1 MARHLAQDSGKHT
14 GAGKPGLSFGSARLP
29 DLRGLLRP
37 WPRFRF
43 KKAVYVRDFSR
54 PVVFPVLAAAVLLA
68 LALFIPRGGW
78 IRPVVFALSACAAA
92 YTPVLRVIS
101 SFAHRRFPAEEL
113 VALAAAVL
121 LFALGR
127 YAAAP
132 LALLLW
138 RLSELVEAYVLMGGS
153 GALETLRSQMPVKA
167 HLETVDGPR
176 DTAPE
181 GVEVG
186 ALVRVY
192 PREIFPLDGVV
203 VEGRTTADFS
213 PLTGG
218 SDMRTLSRGAQV
230 SAGCVNKDGEV
241 IVQVTRLFVDSALA
255 ELLDRAEYADG
266 RRSELE
272 ELTSRI
278 AAWYLPGVVLLA
290 LLLALAVPPMLK
302 EESRNWLEWLNRA
315 AVVLLLASPS
325 ALSLSLPL
333 AYRGAIQRCASRGI
347 VVKGE
352 DCVEDFARTKTMVF
366 AKTGIITEGVY
377 RIGELCPEQ
386 VDAAMLLAVAAAAE
400 SYSQHPIAMA
410 LKEAAGWTK
419 KTAENVEQSE
429 EKPGK
434 GVSAFV
440 EGRFVLVGNAALM
453 EEHSILCTMPKRSGS
468 AIHVAVNNVYWGY
481 IMIADKTRERAFDAL
496 EGLRLQGVGNTVMLT
511 GDVLSVSRPLA
522 SAMNFDMVK
531 AELPPEGKRSA
542 IEYLMDSMG
551 SGERLA
557 FVGDGI
563 HDAPLLEKADLGITL
578 NALHRAQGLSAA
590 DMAILGDDIMTLP
603 ALMRICQ
610 SAYRIAWIN
619 VGLVGGMKLLLLILA
634 ASGVLSVAVAA
645 IAELIVT
652 ALAMFNA
659 LRIYGAE

>member
-1 MARHLAQDSGKHT
+1 MARHLAQETGKHT
-14 GAGKPGLSFGSARLP
+14 DAGKAGLSFGSAKLP

-37 WPRFRF
+37 WPRFKF
-43 KKAVYVRDFSR
+43 KKAAYVRDFSR
-54 PVVFPVLAAAVLLA
+54 PVILPVLAAAVLFA
-68 LALFIPRGGW
+68 LSLFIPRGDW
-78 IRPVVFALSACAAA
+78 LRPMGFALSACAAA
-92 YTPVLRVIS
+92 YTPIVRVFIS
-101 SFAHRRFPAEEL
+101 LARRRFPAEEL
-113 VALAAAVL
+113 AGLAAAVL
-121 LFALGR
+121 LFSLGR

-138 RLSELVEAYVLMGGS
+138 RLSELVEAYVLMGAG
-153 GALETLRSQMPVKA
+153 GALETLRAQVPVKA

-176 DTAPE
+176 DTSPE
-181 GVEVG
+181 GVEIG

-192 PREIFPLDGVV
+192 PREVFPLDGVI
-203 VEGRTTADFS
+203 VEGKTAADFS
-213 PLTGG
+213 TLTGG
-218 SDMRTLSRGAQV
+218 SDMRSLTRGSQV
-230 SAGCVNKDGEV
+230 SAGSVNKDGEV

-255 ELLDRAEYADG
+255 ELLDRAEYADDH
-266 RRSELE
+266 RAELDQ
-272 ELTSRI
+272 LCSRI

-290 LLLALAVPPMLK
+290 LLLAVAVPPMLK
-302 EESRNWLEWLNRA
+302 AESRNWFEWLSRA

-333 AYRGAIQRCASRGI
+333 VYRGAIQRCASLGI

-366 AKTGIITEGVY
+366 TKTGIVTEGVY
-377 RIGELCPEQ
+377 RIGEICPEQ

-400 SYSQHPIAMA
+400 SYSQHPIAIA
-410 LKEAAGWTK
+410 LKDAAGWTK

-434 GVSAFV
+434 GVAAFV
-440 EGRFVLVGNAALM
+440 EGRFVLVGNASLM
-453 EEHSILCTMPKRSGS
+453 EEHSILCSMPKRSGS

-481 IMIADKTRERAFDAL
+481 IMVADKPREHAFDAL
-496 EGLRLQGVGNTVMLT
+496 EGLRLQGVNNTVMLT

-522 SAMNFDMVK
+522 SAMSFDMVK

-563 HDAPLLEKADLGITL
+563 HDAALLEKADLGITL
-578 NALHRAQGLSAA
+578 NALQREQAMSAA

-610 SAYRIAWIN
+610 RAYRIAWIN

-634 ASGVLSVAVAA
+634 AGGVLSVTAAA

-652 ALAMFNA
+652 GLSMFNA
-659 LRIYGAE
+659 LRIYGVE